1 MKKTAIF
8 FLAFALFSVS
18 LLADES
24 DIDAADLNDFDSLA
38 ASSETEDFDDFDS
51 IFDDAEDVEEAI
63 VTDDS
68 ESKPVQ
74 VVSSAFSSMVHFSG
88 SFSGEVGL
96 LYMHRY
102 NLDENGE
109 EKYDDYNGYF
119 SLKNVLNMSIV
130 PSNIF
135 SVRGS
140 FETGIDNGF
149 SLAVSSLY
157 FNYLLLDHVYI
168 SAGKKGISWGNIRL
182 FNDSSYYGCEMH
194 TTCLYSTGPRH
205 ADIFGEDGAPLALD
219 IRYPWAWGTITLAAT
234 GYPGDDVRPSNFNYY
249 AALEFALFNT
259 NFNLYV
265 KRPAKN
271 TVPVRTNLA
280 GLEVKRTILGFD
292 VYGQGIVRVRDK
304 NNLDNAA
311 GYDYIVATAGIYRLF
326 DSFDPNI
333 GFNLEYQYEYSPEAP
348 YIHSNRIAFEGGLKR
363 LGKNKNMKI
372 GLISHYSI
380 TEKHGFS
387 ALNFIV
393 SGVLPYADWSNKV
406 GVGYGSKYE
415 IPAFMISSAI
425 SLSLDY

>member
-1 MKKTAIF
+1 MKKASIL
-8 FLAFALFSVS
+8 FLVFSLFSAS
-18 LLADES
+18 LIAQDLETDES
-24 DIDAADLNDFDSLA
+24 DFNEFDSI
-38 ASSETEDFDDFDS
+38 EIDDFDS

-63 VTDDS
+63 VTEDS
-68 ESKPVQ
+68 EKPVQ
-74 VVSSAFSSMVHFSG
+74 VVASAFSSMVHFSG
-88 SFSGEVGL
+88 SFSGDVGL
-96 LYMHRY
+96 IYLHRK
-102 NLDENGE
+102 NVDEAGN
-109 EKYDDYNGYF
+109 EKNDDYNGYF

-130 PSNIF
+130 PSDIF

-140 FETGIDNGF
+140 LETGIDNGF

-157 FNYLLLDHVYI
+157 FNYLLLNRLYI

-182 FNDSSYYGCEMH
+182 FNSDYYGCEVH
-194 TTCLYSTGPRH
+194 TSCLYSTGPKH

-219 IRYPWAWGTITLAAT
+219 IRYPWAWGTLTLAAT
-234 GYPGDDVRPSNFNYY
+234 GYPGASVRPSNFNYY
-249 AALEFALFNT
+249 ASIEFSLLNT

-292 VYGQGIVRVRDK
+292 VYGQGIVRVKDIH
-304 NNLDNAA
+304 NLNSSA
-311 GYDYIVATAGIYRLF
+311 GYDYIVATAGLYRLF
-326 DSFDPNI
+326 DAFDPNI
-333 GFNLEYQYEYSPEAP
+333 GFNIEYQYEYSPEAE
-348 YIHSNRIAFEGGLKR
+348 YVHSNRIAFEGGLKR
-363 LGKNKNMKI
+363 LGKNKNMKL

-380 TEKHGFS
+380 TEKHGFT

-393 SGVLPYADWSNKV
+393 SGILPYAEWSNKI

-415 IPAFMISSAI
+415 IPAFLASSSI